1 MKWIF
6 GSFIFVL
13 MASMDNIQT
22 EDSLASAHLDG
33 PVERFE
39 LKFSLA
45 EISGLVAATPTSV
58 FAHNDEHAIIHEVSL
73 IDGKILRSFALGKPT
88 IAADFEGI
96 TRRGQFLYLVTSKGI
111 IYETLIGEDRSRV
124 RYNIYDTGLKST
136 CEIEG
141 ITTDTEDG
149 FLLLCKHSVVSR
161 KSNQLVIYKWRF
173 KDRLQAPSLWLNIS
187 LEAWDALPKGPKFMG
202 AGLERDPESSNI
214 LIVESK
220 SGGLLEVTSAG
231 EFVRYQH
238 LGLKDHPQAEGVAVM
253 ANGDVVIVDEDV
265 KGRLAVYPAAWR

>member
-13 MASMDNIQT
+13 IASMDNIQT

-149 FLLLCKHSVVSR
+149 F
-161 KSNQLVIYKWRF
+161 
-173 KDRLQAPSLWLNIS
+173 
-187 LEAWDALPKGPKFMG
+187 
-202 AGLERDPESSNI
+202 
-214 LIVESK
+214 
-220 SGGLLEVTSAG
+220 
-231 EFVRYQH
+231 
-238 LGLKDHPQAEGVAVM
+238 
-253 ANGDVVIVDEDV
+253 
-265 KGRLAVYPAAWR
+265 